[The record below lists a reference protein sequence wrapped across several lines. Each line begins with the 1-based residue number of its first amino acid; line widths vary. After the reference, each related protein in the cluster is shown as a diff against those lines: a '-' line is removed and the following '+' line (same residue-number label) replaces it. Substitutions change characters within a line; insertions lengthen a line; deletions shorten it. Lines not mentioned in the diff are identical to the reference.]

1 MPTARSKAGMP
12 TLEAN
17 MATISRDN
25 PVCTLVNVFTVT
37 PEHQEHLLEVL
48 DTATR
53 EVMQHL
59 PGFVSANLHR
69 SLDGTHVVN
78 YAQWTSREAFEAML
92 RNPEAQVHMAQAL
105 SLASAEPHL
114 YEVYATFDAPATPG
128 PES

>member
-1 MPTARSKAGMP
+1 
-12 TLEAN
+12 

-25 PVCTLVNVFTVT
+25 PVCTLVNVFTVA

-53 EVMQHL
+53 EVMQRL

-78 YAQWTSREAFEAML
+78 YAQWTSREAFEAMV
-92 RNPEAQVHMAQAL
+92 RNPEAQVHMAQAQ
-105 SLASAEPHL
+105 SLASAEPYL
-114 YEVYATFDAPATPG
+114 YEVYATFDAPAVSG